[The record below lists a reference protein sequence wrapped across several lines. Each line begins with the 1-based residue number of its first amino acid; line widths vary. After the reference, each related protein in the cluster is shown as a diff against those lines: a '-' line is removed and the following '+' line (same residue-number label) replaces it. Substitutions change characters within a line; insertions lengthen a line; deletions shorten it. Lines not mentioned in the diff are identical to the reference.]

1 MNAISYTY
9 ARENLKSVIDK
20 VIADHNPVA
29 ITRQR
34 GGGAVLV
41 SEQDWASIQE
51 TMYLLNSPANANRL
65 LEAIRGFEEGNG
77 EVHEL
82 IHP

>member
-41 SEQDWASIQE
+41 SEQDWASMQE
-51 TMYLLNSPANANRL
+51 TMYLLSSPANAKRL
-65 LEAIRGFEEGNG
+65 LASIAEFDVGEG

-82 IHP
+82 INP